1 MTVNELINYLYLC
14 NMNYEVRINDQ
25 DIDTITIEEIKSI
38 TEENSSHVN
47 IWV

>member
-1 MTVNELINYLYLC
+1 MTVKELIDLLYKC

-25 DIDTITIEEIKSI
+25 DIDTITIEEIKSV
-38 TEENSSHVN
+38 TDENNSRVS